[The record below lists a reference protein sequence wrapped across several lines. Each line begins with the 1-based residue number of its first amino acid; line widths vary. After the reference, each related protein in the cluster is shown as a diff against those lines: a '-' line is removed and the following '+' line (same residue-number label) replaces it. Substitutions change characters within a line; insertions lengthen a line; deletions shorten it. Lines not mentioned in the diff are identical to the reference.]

1 MKKIH
6 LVNHTH
12 WDREWY
18 FTLQDSLVLS
28 DIVFSKV
35 INELENNPNMKF
47 EIDGQASVV
56 EEYLRCNPNDIGR
69 VKKLIENK
77 QLFIGPW
84 YTQTDCLLVTDES
97 ILKNLLIGI
106 REANKMGGSSMCG
119 YLPDTFGFNA
129 QLPTLLNH
137 AGINNFF
144 SWRGIDY
151 GVNVDAPYY
160 IWKGLSGKKVVG
172 ASFPYGYSIGAIF
185 KKDYE
190 NPDYFANTRIKN
202 HVDFICQWKN
212 FNNILMPVGGD
223 QKNITPNFEEYVEKL
238 NELSDYE
245 ILISDYQ
252 TFADDLIEEDSL
264 VEYEGDL
271 RAPRFSRIHRTIG
284 GIRMPLKLENFDI
297 EQKMIRR
304 IEPLAV
310 IAKSLGIHLSTEI
323 IVEIWK
329 KVLQNHAHD
338 SIGGCV
344 SDDVTKDILQ
354 RIKEANELADGV
366 ENYIKKYISES
377 LKLEY
382 NEILVFN
389 TDPYPFEGYKE
400 IEFISKEENIRFLNH
415 GKSILIDKEY
425 VPGRNNIKLWNSD
438 GDTYINEDGYYK
450 IKAKI
455 YCKLPAMGYEVI
467 SFEESD
473 TGLDNLRKMTGKNYI
488 ENSKYRF
495 EFNDGSID
503 MICESNVYKDFIRL
517 KDMGNGGDT
526 YDFSPISEDKEIILS
541 WENFEVYEYDDY
553 KIMVVR
559 GSEKL
564 PKNLEN
570 RLSNNEMEEVSYE
583 LKITL
588 IEGENAEFNLV
599 FDNIIY
605 SHRLRLS
612 VNTNSDAGNSYS
624 QIQNGFYEYDNKI
637 IDEDWKNVYE
647 EKPVNIYN
655 MDKSVSCTNEEQTLT
670 IFTNGLKEYEKNENR
685 IDITLLSTTNQ
696 LGKPNLLWRP
706 GRASGDTTNAGH
718 IMMPTPLAEEIGL
731 IEYKFGILVN
741 DGPIDEELI
750 SKESALR
757 LSQDISYQKQEL
769 NKFINRLDN
778 KIWYDF
784 EYLELP
790 REYSLFENKDNVL
803 VTSIYPAFTN
813 DGGFVIRYSN
823 PTNKDKN
830 LRFEGLGD
838 WEIKYLDA
846 AENEIETDSIIR
858 AYDYK
863 TISISKRVW

>member
-35 INELENNPNMKF
+35 INELENNPTMNF

-56 EEYLRCNPNDIGR
+56 EEYLRCNPNDIER

-137 AGINNFF
+137 AGINSFF

-172 ASFPYGYSIGAIF
+172 SSFPYGYSIGAIF

-190 NPDYFANTRIKN
+190 NPDYFANTRIKKY
-202 HVDFICQWKN
+202 VDFICQWKN

-223 QKNITPNFEEYVEKL
+223 QKNITPDFVQYVEKL

-252 TFADDLIEEDSL
+252 SFADNLIKDDSL
-264 VEYEGDL
+264 VEYKGDL

-310 IAKSLGIHLSTEI
+310 ISKSLGIHLSTEI

-400 IEFISKEENIRFLNH
+400 IEFIIKEENIRFLNH
-415 GKSILIDKEY
+415 GKTILIDKEY
-425 VPGRNNIKLWNSD
+425 MPGRKNIKLWNSD

-455 YCKLPAMGYEVI
+455 YCKLPAMGYKVI

-473 TGLDNLRKMTGKNYI
+473 SGLDHLQKMTGKNYI

-495 EFNDGSID
+495 EFNNGSID

-526 YDFSPISEDKEIILS
+526 YDFSPIAEDKEIILS
-541 WENFEVYEYDDY
+541 WENFEVYEYYDY
-553 KIMVVR
+553 KIMLVR
-559 GSEKL
+559 GSERL

-599 FDNIIY
+599 FNNTIY

-612 VNTNSDAGNSYS
+612 VNTNSDAGNSFS

-655 MDKSVSCTNEEQTLT
+655 MDKSASVTNEKQTLT
-670 IFTNGLKEYEKNENR
+670 IFTNGLKEYEKNESR

-731 IEYKFGILVN
+731 IEYKFGILVS
-741 DGPIDEELI
+741 DGPINEELI
-750 SKESALR
+750 SKESVLR

-769 NKFINRLDN
+769 NKFVNRLDN

-784 EYLELP
+784 EYLNFS
-790 REYSLFENKDNVL
+790 REYSLFENKDDVFI
-803 VTSIYPAFTN
+803 TSIYPAFTN
-813 DGGFVIRYSN
+813 SSDFVIRYSN
-823 PTNKDKN
+823 PTKKDVN
-830 LRFEGLGD
+830 LRFEGLKD
-838 WEIKYLDA
+838 YEIKYLDA

-863 TISISKRVW
+863 TISISKKA

>member
-35 INELENNPNMKF
+35 IEELESNPKMKF
-47 EIDGQASVV
+47 EIDGQSSVV
-56 EEYLRCNPNDIGR
+56 EEYLRCNPNDKER
-69 VKKLIENK
+69 VKNLIKKK
-77 QLFIGPW
+77 QLFVGPW

-106 REANKMGGSSMCG
+106 REANEMGGSSMCG

-129 QLPTLLNH
+129 QLPTILNH
-137 AGINNFF
+137 AGISNFF
-144 SWRGIDY
+144 SWRGVDY

-160 IWKGLSGKKVVG
+160 IWKGLSDKKVVG

-185 KKDYE
+185 KKDYQ
-190 NPDYFANTRIKN
+190 NPDYFSNTRIKKY
-202 HVDFICQWKN
+202 VDFICKWKN
-212 FNNILMPVGGD
+212 FSNILMPVGGD
-223 QKNITPNFEEYVEKL
+223 QKNITPNFGEYVEKL
-238 NELSDYE
+238 NGLSDYE

-252 TFADDLIEEDSL
+252 SFVDNLIEEDSL

-284 GIRMPLKLENFDI
+284 GVRMPLKLENFNI
-297 EQKMIRR
+297 EQKLIRR
-304 IEPLAV
+304 IEPLSV

-354 RIKEANELADGV
+354 RIKESNELVDGV
-366 ENYIKKYISES
+366 ENYIKKYISEA
-377 LKLEY
+377 LELED

-389 TDPYPFEGYKE
+389 TDPFPFEGYKE
-400 IEFISKEENIRFLNH
+400 IEFISKKEKISFNNYK
-415 GKSILIDKEY
+415 KSILIAKEY
-425 VPGRNNIKLWNSD
+425 IPGRNNIKLWNSD
-438 GDTYINEDGYYK
+438 GDTYISEDGYYK

-455 YCKLPAMGYEVI
+455 YCKLPAMGYKVI

-473 TGLDNLRKMTGKNYI
+473 SSLANLKKITSRNYI
-488 ENSKYRF
+488 ENNKYRF
-495 EFNDGSID
+495 EFNERSINMTND
-503 MICESNVYKDFIRL
+503 SNIYEDFIRL

-526 YDFSPISEDKEIILS
+526 YDFSPISKDEEIILS
-541 WENFEVYEYDDY
+541 WENFEIYEHDDY
-553 KIMVVR
+553 KIMVVKGR
-559 GSEKL
+559 EKL

-570 RLSNNEMEEVSYE
+570 RLSKNELEEVCYE
-583 LKITL
+583 LQITL
-588 IEGENAEFNLV
+588 SGKRDPEFKLI
-599 FDNIIY
+599 FDNNIY

-612 VNTNSDAGNSYS
+612 INTNTDCDKSYS
-624 QIQNGFYEYDNKI
+624 QIQNGFYEYTNKI
-637 IDEDWKNVYE
+637 IDENWKNTYE

-655 MDKSVSCTNEEQTLT
+655 MDKSVSVTNTNQTVT
-670 IFTNGLKEYEKNENR
+670 VFTNGLKEYEKNGNR

-718 IMMPTPLAEEIGL
+718 VMMPTPLAEEIGL
-731 IEYKFGILVN
+731 IEYKFAISVN
-741 DGPIDEELI
+741 EGAIDEDLI
-750 SKESALR
+750 SKQSFFR
-757 LSQDISYQKQEL
+757 LSQNISYQKQEL
-769 NKFINRLDN
+769 NKFVNRLDN

-784 EYLELP
+784 EYLNLS
-790 REYSLFENKDNVL
+790 REYSLFENKDDAL
-803 VTSIYPAFTN
+803 ITSIYPAFTN
-813 DGGFVIRYSN
+813 NYSFVIRYSN
-823 PTNKDKN
+823 PTNKDVN
-830 LRFEGLGD
+830 LKFEGLED

-846 AENEIETDSIIR
+846 AENEIETDSIIG

-863 TISISKRVW
+863 TISISKRF